1 MKEMCTQYCPLEC
14 DSMIFQVTQ
23 SLANY
28 PSIQHAT
35 NDLMYNTIIQS
46 KFPNKNLTYDLIKQ
60 SVLSLNVYYSDLSY
74 MEYSQRAKTTLLDL
88 VSNIGGI
95 VGVFIGASFLSILEI
110 AEVLI
115 EVLSI
120 FFTRNKVFNIA
131 K

>member
-1 MKEMCTQYCPLEC
+1 MCTQYCPLEC
-14 DSMIFQVTQ
+14 DSMIFQMTQ
-23 SLANY
+23 SSASY
-28 PSIQHAT
+28 PSIQHASKA
-35 NDLMYNTIIQS
+35 LMNNAIIQS

-60 SVLSLNVYYSDLSY
+60 SVLRLNVYYSDLSY
-74 MEYSQRAKTTLLDL
+74 MEYSQRAKTTLIDL